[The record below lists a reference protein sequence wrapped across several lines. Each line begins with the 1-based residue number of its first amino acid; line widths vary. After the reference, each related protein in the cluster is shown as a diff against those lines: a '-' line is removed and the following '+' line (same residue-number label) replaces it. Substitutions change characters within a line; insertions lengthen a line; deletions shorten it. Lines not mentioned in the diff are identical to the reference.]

1 MYQVMFLLINE
12 KSHQHHKIIIMK
24 WRALIFTVEPLIP
37 DLDLGVISHL
47 FECYKN

>member
-12 KSHQHHKIIIMK
+12 KSHQHHKIIMK
-24 WRALIFTVEPLIP
+24 LRALIFTVEPLIP